1 MMEPGIGTLMSLTV
15 WSARVMASI
24 APTLS
29 EAFFTPQPQRIS
41 VSKNT
46 LIQNLTRDAL
56 GL

>member
-29 EAFFTPQPQRIS
+29 EAFFTPQLQRIS

-46 LIQNLTRDAL
+46 LIQNLTRGAL